1 MVDVRVGEV
10 TAKRKFSCPACGGE
24 AEWNPGKS
32 ALVCP
37 YCGTT
42 SPAELEETAEG
53 ETIIREHDL
62 ATALRSIPEDQRG
75 WQAARTS
82 VRCQSCQAISVLEPE
97 KVSQACDFC
106 GATALVPEQEQK
118 QPFRPE
124 SLLPMKVTAG
134 EARQALR
141 GWLKSR
147 FWAPS
152 DLGKKALTDQV
163 RGLYIPYWTF
173 DAKAFARWTAESGT
187 YYYVTQN
194 VGGKTKRVRMTR
206 WSHASGQLDH
216 FFDDQLIAAS
226 RGVHGPLLHEV
237 EPFDTARLVPYSAS
251 FLSGWVVE
259 RYQIDLVAAAASSRS
274 RMDSTLRDMCGRA
287 VPGDT
292 YRNLDVQATY
302 SGQTFKH
309 ILVPLWLLSY
319 RYGSQTY
326 QAAIN
331 GDSGRVAGEHPIS
344 WLKVSL
350 AVLAALVIVGIVI
363 WMQSK

>member
-1 MVDVRVGEV
+1 MAEV
-10 TAKRKFSCPACGGE
+10 TAQQKFSCPACGGE
-24 AEWNPGKS
+24 AEWNPARA
-32 ALVCP
+32 ALVCS

-42 SPAELEETAEG
+42 SPAEIELAADG
-53 ETIIREHDL
+53 ASVIREHDL
-62 ATALRSIPEDQRG
+62 ATALRNIPEDQRG
-75 WQAARTS
+75 WQAVRTS

-106 GATALVPEQEQK
+106 GATALVPEHEQK

-124 SLLPMKVTAG
+124 SLLPMQVTAG
-134 EARQALR
+134 EARQALKT
-141 GWLKSR
+141 WLSSR

-152 DLGKKALTDQV
+152 NLSKKALTDQA

-173 DAKAFARWTAESGT
+173 DAKARASWTAESGT
-187 YYYVTQN
+187 HYYVTQN
-194 VGGKTKRVRMTR
+194 VGGKTQRVQKTR
-206 WSHASGQLDH
+206 WSHASGNLEH

-237 EPFDTARLVPYSAS
+237 EPFDTTRLVPYSAH

-274 RMDSTLRDMCGRA
+274 RMESTLRDLCGRS

-292 YRNLDVQATY
+292 YRNLEVHSTY

-309 ILVPLWLLSY
+309 VLTPLWLLSY
-319 RYGSQTY
+319 RYGQKSF
-326 QAAIN
+326 QAAVN
-331 GDSGRVAGEHPIS
+331 GDSGRVAGEHPLS
-344 WLKVSL
+344 WVKITL
-350 AVLAALVIVGIVI
+350 AVLLALTLAGLLA
-363 WMQSK
+363 WSQLK

>member
-1 MVDVRVGEV
+1 MAEV
-10 TAKRKFSCPACGGE
+10 SARRKFSCPGCGGE
-24 AEWNPGKS
+24 AEWNPGQS

-42 SPAELEETAEG
+42 SPAQLEEAPDG
-53 ETIIREHDL
+53 SAVIVEHDL
-62 ATALRSIPEDQRG
+62 AQALRSIPDDQRG
-75 WQAARTS
+75 WQMARTS

-106 GATALVPEQEQK
+106 GATALVAEHEQK

-124 SLLPMKVTAG
+124 SLLPMKVTNG
-134 EARQALR
+134 EAREALR
-141 GWLKSR
+141 SWLKSH

-173 DAKAFARWTAESGT
+173 DAQARAVWTAESGT
-187 YYYVTQN
+187 YYYETRFE
-194 VGGKTKRVRMTR
+194 GGKMKRVRKTR
-206 WSHASGQLDH
+206 WSPASGQLDH

-226 RGVHGPLLHEV
+226 RGVHGQLLHEV
-237 EPFDTARLVPYSAS
+237 EPFDTARVVPYSAHY
-251 FLSGWVVE
+251 LSGWVVE

-274 RMDSTLRDMCGRA
+274 RMQSTLEGMCGSA

-292 YRNLDVQATY
+292 YRNLEVHATY
-302 SGQTFKH
+302 SRQTFKH
-309 ILVPLWLLSY
+309 VLVPLWLLSY
-319 RYGSQTY
+319 RYGKKTF

-344 WLKVSL
+344 WLKVTL
-350 AVLAALVIVGIVI
+350 AIAAVLVVVLLVA
-363 WMQSK
+363 WSQTK

>member
-1 MVDVRVGEV
+1 MAEV
-10 TAKRKFSCPACGGE
+10 TAKQKFSCPACGGE
-24 AEWNPGKS
+24 AEWNPGRG
-32 ALVCP
+32 ALVCS

-42 SPAELEETAEG
+42 SPAEIETTEG
-53 ETIIREHDL
+53 GDAVIREHDL

-75 WQAARTS
+75 WQAVRTS

-106 GATALVPEQEQK
+106 GATALVPEHEQK

-141 GWLKSR
+141 SWLSSR

-152 DLGKKALTDQV
+152 NLGKKALTDQA

-173 DAKAFARWTAESGT
+173 DAKARASWTAESGT
-187 YYYVTQN
+187 HYYVTQN
-194 VGGKTKRVRMTR
+194 VGGKTQRVQKTR
-206 WSHASGQLDH
+206 WSHASGNLEH

-237 EPFDTARLVPYSAS
+237 EPFDTSRLVPYSAH

-259 RYQIDLVAAAASSRS
+259 RYQIDLVAAATSSRS
-274 RMDSTLRDMCGRA
+274 RMESTLRDLCGRA

-292 YRNLDVQATY
+292 YRNLEVVSTY

-309 ILVPLWLLSY
+309 VLAPLWLLSY
-319 RYGSQTY
+319 RYGQKSF
-326 QAAIN
+326 QAAVN
-331 GDSGRVAGEHPIS
+331 GDSGRVAGEHPLS
-344 WLKVSL
+344 WVKITL
-350 AVLAALVIVGIVI
+350 AVLLALTLAGLLA
-363 WMQSK
+363 WSQLE

>member
-1 MVDVRVGEV
+1 MNEV

-24 AEWNPGKS
+24 AEWNPGQS

-42 SPAELEETAEG
+42 SPAELEQTEGG

-62 ATALRSIPEDQRG
+62 AAALRSIPEDQRG
-75 WQAARTS
+75 WQMARTS
-82 VRCQSCQAISVLEPE
+82 VRCQSCQAISVLEPHR
-97 KVSQACDFC
+97 VSQACDFC
-106 GATALVPEQEQK
+106 GSTALVPEHEQK

-141 GWLKSR
+141 DWLKAR

-173 DAKAFARWTAESGT
+173 DAQAEAHWTAESGT
-187 YYYVTQN
+187 YYYVTRN
-194 VGGKTKRVRMTR
+194 VGGKTERVRMTR
-206 WSHASGQLDH
+206 WSPASGHVSH
-216 FFDDQLIAAS
+216 FFDDQLVAAS

-237 EPFDTARLVPYSAS
+237 EPFDTSRLVPYSAH

-259 RYQIDLVAAAASSRS
+259 RYQIDLMAAAASSRG
-274 RMDSTLRDMCGRA
+274 RMEAALRDQCAHA

-292 YRNLDVQATY
+292 HRNLQVNATY

-309 ILVPLWLLSY
+309 VLVPLWLLSY
-319 RYGSQTY
+319 RYGQKTF

-331 GDSGRVAGEHPIS
+331 GDSGRVAGEHPLS
-344 WLKVSL
+344 WIKITL
-350 AVLAALVIVGIVI
+350 AVLAALAVVALIA
-363 WMQSK
+363 WSQSK